1 MNTNISTDFVEVVI
15 KIPKSELEY
24 AKRGYTKARADA
36 VYRAIENGIVL
47 PKGHGPLKDTS
58 KFVYECSYSEYGCD
72 VICRCD
78 NCVHHVIGE
87 SDINDAPTVVATDKE
102 ERI

>member
-24 AKRGYTKARADA
+24 AKRGYTKARADV

-47 PKGHGPLKDTS
+47 PKDHGNLKDASVFAGRCRETRS
-58 KFVYECSYSEYGCD
+58 CDGGCCSTCSYYA
-72 VICRCD
+72 VTY
-78 NCVHHVIGE
+78 
-87 SDINDAPTVVATDKE
+87 SDIKDAPVIIPAST
-102 ERI
+102 